1 MNGFYIA
8 LIIIGSFAL
17 LGTGMFVMM
26 AFPKIGSKLS
36 AIIPSPDGATTRGRQ
51 TRSTVSTSVTDYL
64 NANDFKSRFKIPMF
78 LAFPVLAF
86 FVWHYPVTFVI
97 AKLGWWIPIILWVT
111 LGLSGTFLVPFA
123 AFEDDGGRKALNFA
137 YKLLIV
143 ATIAVLLTSLFAP
156 AEFDFIYFLKDA
168 HPDYIAMMGK

>member
-1 MNGFYIA
+1 MTGFYIA
-8 LIIIGSFAL
+8 LIVLGGFTL
-17 LGTGMFVMM
+17 LGAGIFVVM
-26 AFPKIGSKLS
+26 ALPKVGSRLS
-36 AIIPSPDGATTRGRQ
+36 AIIPSVDGSSTRNQQSRA
-51 TRSTVSTSVTDYL
+51 RVSTSVTDYL

-97 AKLGWWIPIILWVT
+97 AKLGWWIPIVLWVT

-168 HPDYIAMMGK
+168 HPDYIAMMTK